1 MIKLV
6 SAAIGVVLLVL
17 SLACISQPKED
28 LQVNTGLPQNVFE
41 RVPKQQWVAESKNA
55 YVIRDKNPV
64 APVHFLIIPKKQV
77 PTLLDAPPELL
88 GEMLEL
94 AKTVA
99 MREGIAEDGF
109 RLVVNTNSMG
119 GQHVFQL
126 HIHLLAG
133 RQMQWPPG

>member
-99 MREGIAEDGF
+99 MREGLAKDGF

>member
-6 SAAIGVVLLVL
+6 SVAIGITLFVL
-17 SLACISQPKED
+17 SFACISQPKED
-28 LQVNTGLPQNVFE
+28 LKVNTALPQNVFE
-41 RVPKQQWVAESKNA
+41 RNSRQQWVAESKNA

-77 PTLLDAPPELL
+77 TTLLDAPPALL